1 MRSGQ
6 MWPGGAE
13 CEASGAD
20 LLLESREAYC
30 TQISTT
36 SWRDENFARRWSP
49 AAAHHAHHTRHYRLL
64 PNSVKPPL
72 NRQRTN
78 HSIRQGF
85 HRIRQISKS

>member
-49 AAAHHAHHTRHYRLL
+49 AAAHHAHHTRHYSRCVRRVRYWPARRRAHAALSL
-64 PNSVKPPL
+64 I
-72 NRQRTN
+72 
-78 HSIRQGF
+78 HI
-85 HRIRQISKS
+85 

>member
-49 AAAHHAHHTRHYRLL
+49 NQCAALLGHYSTCALL
-64 PNSVKPPL
+64 AASL
-72 NRQRTN
+72 
-78 HSIRQGF
+78 
-85 HRIRQISKS
+85 